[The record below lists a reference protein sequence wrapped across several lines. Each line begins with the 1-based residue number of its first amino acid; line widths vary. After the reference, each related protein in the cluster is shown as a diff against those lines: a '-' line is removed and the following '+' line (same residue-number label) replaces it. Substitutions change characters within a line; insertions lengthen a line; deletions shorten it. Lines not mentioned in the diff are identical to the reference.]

1 MRKVHLLIAAA
12 FLVHAVAWLLRVV
25 KDGVTLPDGLPG
37 WQAFQMAALELN
49 KVKIDRWYFVVLST
63 TSALTTILF
72 VLGAGWVVAI
82 RSRILRRVSA
92 WIAACAFII
101 NAHWVLWFGDDLR
114 VGYFLWW
121 ASFLLLA
128 IGLLLLSDAMGSSR
142 LSKRNTS
149 PGPTGITAGPGQGNG
164 ITA

>member
-1 MRKVHLLIAAA
+1 M
-12 FLVHAVAWLLRVV
+12 VHAVAWLLPVE

-37 WQAFQMAALELN
+37 WQAFEMAASEVN
-49 KVKIDRWYFVVLST
+49 KGKIDPWYFVVLSAI
-63 TSALTTILF
+63 SAVTTILF

-101 NAHWVLWFGDDLR
+101 NAHWVLWIGPDQLR

-128 IGLLLLSDAMGSSR
+128 IGLFLLGREQETTKLT
-142 LSKRNTS
+142 N
-149 PGPTGITAGPGQGNG
+149 
-164 ITA
+164 

>member
-1 MRKVHLLIAAA
+1 MKKVHLLIAAA
-12 FLVHAVAWLLRVV
+12 FLVHAVAWFLPVV

-37 WQAFQMAALELN
+37 WQAFRWAADAWHYWG
-49 KVKIDRWYFVVLST
+49 KDPRWLVVLLM
-63 TSALTTILF
+63 TSAVTTILF

-82 RSRILRRVSA
+82 RSRMLRRVSA

-101 NAHWVLWFGDDLR
+101 NAQWVLWFGRPDQFNLR

-128 IGLLLLSDAMGSSR
+128 IGLFLLSDAMGSS
-142 LSKRNTS
+142 
-149 PGPTGITAGPGQGNG
+149 
-164 ITA
+164 

>member
-1 MRKVHLLIAAA
+1 MKKVHLLIAAA
-12 FLVHAVAWLLRVV
+12 FLVHAVAWLLPVV

-37 WQAFQMAALELN
+37 WQAFAMAASEVN
-49 KVKIDRWYFVVLST
+49 KGKIDPWYFVVLST
-63 TSALTTILF
+63 ISSVTTILF

-101 NAHWVLWFGDDLR
+101 NAHWVLWWFVSRPDGFNLR

-128 IGLLLLSDAMGSSR
+128 IGLFLLSDRMGSS
-142 LSKRNTS
+142 
-149 PGPTGITAGPGQGNG
+149 
-164 ITA
+164 